1 MIIWVASYPKSGNTW
16 VRSFLISLL
25 SGKDLD
31 INNLSL
37 IPQYPKEEHFKEIT
51 NDVNDIIEVSKKW
64 IKSQEIINKDKQI
77 KFFKTH
83 NMLCNIGENYFTNE
97 RNTLGSI
104 YIVRDPR
111 NVVTSLKNHYQFED
125 YNDAIN
131 FMFDEK
137 KYLGSKYNKEENSV
151 PTLIGSWKSN
161 YNSWKILNKNL
172 LIIKYENLIN
182 NEFSEFK
189 KISSYIENMLGKKF
203 KESEV
208 KSAINN
214 SSFSNLKKMENK
226 DGFVESPINKKTGD
240 KQTFF
245 NLGPKNKWKNLLEKK
260 LVEQIE
266 SEFSVEMK
274 ELNYI

>member
-137 KYLGSKYNKEENSV
+137 KYLGSKYNIEERLV

-161 YNSWKILNKNL
+161 YNSWKILTKNL
-172 LIIKYENLIN
+172 LIIKYENLLN
-182 NEFSEFK
+182 REFKEFK
-189 KISSYIENMLGKKF
+189 KISDYVQSILGKKF
-203 KESEV
+203 NDNEV
-208 KSAINN
+208 QKAIDNC
-214 SSFSNLKKMENK
+214 SFKNLKQMENEY
-226 DGFVESPINKKTGD
+226 GFVESPINTKTGE

-245 NLGPKNKWKNLLEKK
+245 KLGPKNEWKNLLDKDFVKK
-260 LVEQIE
+260 IE
-266 SEFSVEMK
+266 NCFETEME
-274 ELNYI
+274 ELGYL